1 MVKLSYQISVDLD
14 VLKELTARLE
24 TDGQSHNDVLREIL
38 SLDSPS
44 ETEVFEAPF
53 SELADTIVKLSFPGQ
68 FYSRG
73 LALPDGTELRARYKG
88 REYTSTIRDGKWVDH
103 EGRQQVSP
111 SAAAGKITSTVVN
124 GLRFWEAKRP
134 GDNGWRR
141 LDVIRDSQRQ

>member
-1 MVKLSYQISVDLD
+1 M
-14 VLKELTARLE
+14 E
-24 TDGQSHNDVLREIL
+24 TNGQSHNDVLREIL
-38 SLDSPS
+38 LLDSPS
-44 ETEVFEAPF
+44 ETEVSDAPL
-53 SELADTIVKLSFPGQ
+53 STLADTILKISFAGQ

-88 REYTSTIRDGKWVDH
+88 REYAAIIRDGKWTDH
-103 EGRQQVSP
+103 EGRQQISP

-134 GDNGWRR
+134 GDKGWRR